1 MFGVVARLGPKIM
14 PLDDVTG
21 KPIPKPHDY
30 DFWLECR
37 NCGTVYA
44 KNEVKIEPELEPIKE
59 PSDGRKATITG
70 TGAKKKKAKGRGNNA
85 RLTKKRDEIK
95 GS

>member
-1 MFGVVARLGPKIM
+1 MQLVVLCTQSDGNEERIRYCSRCIDMFGVIARLGPKIM

-44 KNEVKIEPELEPIKE
+44 KNEPELEPIK
-59 PSDGRKATITG
+59 
-70 TGAKKKKAKGRGNNA
+70 
-85 RLTKKRDEIK
+85 
-95 GS
+95 